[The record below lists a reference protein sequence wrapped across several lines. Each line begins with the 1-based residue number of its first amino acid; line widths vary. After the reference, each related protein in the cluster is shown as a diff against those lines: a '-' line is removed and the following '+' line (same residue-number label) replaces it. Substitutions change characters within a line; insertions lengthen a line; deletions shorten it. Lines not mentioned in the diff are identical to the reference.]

1 MSGDRRPAHRPWF
14 ARPMARAELLTG
26 MRSTGL
32 DVREVDRPVDF
43 AHGFTVQV
51 YPHVRILPS
60 HSLRIVFAP
69 DDPAIPRVHA
79 RGPGCPAH
87 RNPDGSLCLWY
98 PKDAPSRRWSPGDGG
113 RLLVAITV
121 RHLRWEAAY
130 RATSVWPGFEAPHG
144 HGSPGLDE
152 QDRIIG

>member
-1 MSGDRRPAHRPWF
+1 
-14 ARPMARAELLTG
+14 MARAELLTE

-32 DVREVDRPVDF
+32 DVCEVERPTDF
-43 AHGFTVQV
+43 ADGLTVQV

-60 HSLRIVFAP
+60 HSFRIVFAP
-69 DDPAIPRVHA
+69 GDPAVPRVHA
-79 RGPGCPAH
+79 RGPDCHAH

-113 RLLVAITV
+113 RLLIAIIV

-130 RATSVWPGFEAPHG
+130 RATGSWPGFEAPHG

-152 QDRIIG
+152 KGRIID